1 MAMLATRHFVENF
14 LTPLEEGRA
23 VLESYYDEE
32 RGLNVTRDGR
42 ALIDLGFDGG
52 TVTGTKAMG
61 EQEDRDDDL
70 ETFTAV
76 EAEGFDRTA
85 YGDQALPSVG
95 TITMTRA
102 DAERDDADED
112 FAQLRAAVS
121 RGDTER
127 WRRLLGTIT
136 NTAFEVES
144 SDVD

>member
-1 MAMLATRHFVENF
+1 MTRHFVENF
-14 LTPLEEGRA
+14 LTRLEDGEA
-23 VLESYYDEE
+23 VLESRYDEE
-32 RGLNVTRDGR
+32 RSLNVTHDGR
-42 ALIDLGFDGG
+42 ALIDLGFEGG

-61 EQEDRDDDL
+61 EQDDRDDDL

-85 YGDQALPSVG
+85 HGDRILPSAG

-102 DAERDDADED
+102 DSERDDADED
-112 FAQLRAAVS
+112 LAQLRAWADDEGMK
-121 RGDTER
+121 R
-127 WRRLLGTIT
+127 RRLLGTVT

>member
-1 MAMLATRHFVENF
+1 MSPSRHFVENF
-14 LTPLEEGRA
+14 LTPLEEGTA
-23 VLESYYDEE
+23 VLESHYDEE
-32 RGLNVTRDGR
+32 RGLNVTPDGR
-42 ALIDLGFDGG
+42 ALIDLGFEGG

-76 EAEGFDRTA
+76 EAEGFDHHTA
-85 YGDQALPSVG
+85 YGDRGLPSAG
-95 TITMTRA
+95 TMTMTRA

-112 FAQLRAAVS
+112 LAQLLVAS
-121 RGDTER
+121 SPEEPS
-127 WRRLLGTIT
+127 RRLLGTVT